1 MKILL
6 TLASAFLLNGFVNS
20 ASLVIEGKYQNKN
33 VFVQNAIGNSGVG
46 FCAQEIK
53 VNGKIRIFLV
63 SVETQQIYL
72 IAKALILASFY
83 SDLHTSY
90 TMHSR
95 EIK

>member
-1 MKILL
+1 MKPKIDI
-6 TLASAFLLNGFVNS
+6 T
-20 ASLVIEGKYQNKN
+20 IK
-33 VFVQNAIGNSGVG
+33 GNSIMLIFHPWG
-46 FCAQEIK
+46 FTQAKKAK